1 MDELHR
7 YYSSIFPTRLSGP
20 WTSMGKHSVAVQD
33 HLAIDARIL
42 LTRGIERARRL
53 LGREVFAPVSV
64 RLSIDTGSK
73 RSALLYSVLD
83 HLGSVA
89 GGVARLETSLGSGTV
104 ELHWV
109 RLEFPGTP
117 LLAIP
122 HLLVTRV
129 RMPPIL
135 RGFHGVIDRDL
146 LSQWESFQYEGRR
159 RRMTIRDT
167 PGGFFDWLKG

>member
-1 MDELHR
+1 MDEFHR
-7 YYSSIFPTRLSGP
+7 YYSSIFQTRLSGP
-20 WTSMGKHSVAVQD
+20 WKSMGKYAVAVQD
-33 HLAIDARIL
+33 HLAVDARVL

-89 GGVARLETSLGSGTV
+89 GGAARLETSLTSGTV

-109 RLEFPGTP
+109 QLEFPGTT
-117 LLAIP
+117 LRGIP
-122 HLLVTRV
+122 QLLVARV
-129 RMPPIL
+129 RMPPSMHA
-135 RGFHGVIDRDL
+135 FHGVIGRDL

-159 RRMTIRDT
+159 RRITIRDT
-167 PGGFFDWLKG
+167 PGGLFGWLKG